1 MRRRALQFAVV
12 REDSSLELDLWRQ
25 GLITRPVMIASGGC
39 TALNLWAVAPELPIV
54 FIEPNAAQIQ
64 HVRAKLRAWRRGRVA
79 SLRGELIEAGNFEA
93 LFRQFREFLYEFV
106 MPATEWRR
114 ALRGA
119 SRGIWRQVFA
129 HGYWGVAFELFFSDA
144 ILRAMFGPAAIQH
157 APRGSY
163 PQHFRRCL
171 ELGLGRRDSP
181 TNAFLWH
188 IFLGEYPTRGGPAYL
203 RSAAPDRVRLKFFE
217 GLAQDYTKFSEH
229 DFVGLSNIMDW
240 CSKGEVR
247 SLTKKLNR
255 ELPSGAH
262 VLYRQLNHG
271 VDFRSAFGSR
281 WVWDDRWSK
290 AWHRRDQSMFY
301 SSIHLGRKL

>member
-12 REDSSLELDLWRQ
+12 REDSSLELDLWRR
-25 GLITRPVMIASGGC
+25 GLIARPVMIASGGC
-39 TALNLWAVAPELPIV
+39 TALNLWAVAPALPIV

-64 HVRAKLRAWRRGRVA
+64 HVRAKLRAWQRGRFA
-79 SLRGELIEAGNFEA
+79 SLRGELLEAGNFEA
-93 LFRQFREFLYEFV
+93 LFRQFREFLFEFV
-106 MPATEWRR
+106 MPEEDWRR
-114 ALRGA
+114 ALSGA
-119 SRGIWRQVFA
+119 SKAVWRQVFA
-129 HGYWGVAFELFFSDA
+129 HAYWPVAFELFFSDA
-144 ILRAMFGPAAIQH
+144 MLRAMFGKAAIQH

-171 ELGLGRRDSP
+171 EAGLGRGDSR

-188 IFLGEYPTRGGPAYL
+188 IFVGEYPKRGGPAYL
-203 RSAAPDRVRLKFFE
+203 RAAAPARARLKFFE
-217 GLAQDYTKFSEH
+217 GLAQDYKKFSGH

-240 CSKGEVR
+240 CSTAEVKF
-247 SLTKKLNR
+247 LAKKLNR

-271 VDFRSAFGSR
+271 VNFRSAFGSG
-281 WVWDDRWSK
+281 WVWDDRWCK
-290 AWHRRDQSMFY
+290 FWHRRDQSLFY